1 MKREKWKKVIA
12 MLACSAVLSQG
23 MTSNVYATD
32 YNTQLK
38 DLDESL
44 SEEPTEPEKE
54 NEDSSEEL
62 EESGKEDENLSE
74 EPEVPEKED
83 GSLNGES
90 EAPEKEDENLGDGSM
105 APDGEDGSLNEELE
119 VPNEEDEGL
128 DNESAESQEEN
139 ALDEEEDF
147 LLEEEQFFEE
157 IIEEDG
163 LSEEFLR
170 ALETRSNESAESQE
184 ENALDEE
191 EDFLL
196 EEEQFFEEII
206 EEDGLSEEFLR
217 ALETR
222 STITVSTQAQ
232 FMQALKQQKSHI
244 IVQGSITLGTEVNPD
259 HSMKAIEIPANTTI
273 EGKGT
278 AILNLRAP
286 LQLAG
291 DNVTFKDIKLHF
303 ESSNALGS
311 VAQRE
316 IFLAGYS
323 LTLDN
328 VDTYPLQ
335 LAGDNVTFKDIKLHF
350 ESSNALGSVAQ
361 REIFLAGYSLTLD
374 NVDTYL
380 KGAGGSLGGIG
391 SSEDELLPTVYGGA
405 EEHTTPHIGNHAQLT
420 IKNPNNNTILQ
431 GIRLGNIKERPYEG
445 DATLILDPKMKVY
458 GGAEEHTTTS
468 MGNHAQLT
476 IKNPNSNTILQ
487 GIHLGNV
494 NGQRPYEGD
503 ATLILDP
510 KMKVRD
516 GIFTDNTTATVKLE
530 NASNSWIDKI
540 TGNNKSTLEINSVAA
555 TDIQVNGFK
564 DIHLKNGATFIPS
577 YASNSWIDKI
587 TGNNKSTLEIN
598 SVAATD
604 IQVNGFKDIHLKN
617 GATFIPSSSSQI
629 HSISLE
635 NDTTLNLRNM
645 LDAMITGD
653 FNGGGTLMLDTAG
666 SLTINGQVSGKT
678 TVGTDFNA
686 FWENEKVYITA
697 RNSSEDSFR
706 FSDFYNNLFE
716 LKFDSNSKTWT
727 ASGVPALDREVDPNS
742 IRVIGPTI
750 VDKNDLDS
758 NKNGVEYEVR
768 FKDTDGLDYT
778 PYIEGVVVNKSQYD
792 ANKQAGKYGIGQSL
806 DDIYD
811 DLLDGSLEIT
821 GIVVGADNY
830 DIDNKITLSTDQ
842 NVNPGRYYMV
852 LAKSIEGAPIIAEI
866 EFTVIEQSTGGTNIN
881 DSNITIDAIANQ
893 KYTGQAVKPSITV
906 KNNGALLVEGTDYLV
921 DYTNNINIG
930 KATATI
936 IGIGSYTGK
945 KQINFNIEK
954 GTADLGLEADKQ
966 EYTYG
971 DTIRFTFKAEPK
983 KGIKSE
989 QAYARAVAE
998 ENEVK
1003 FYFGNSASED
1013 NLLGKAKIDKNGKA
1027 TLLYK
1032 TTDQK
1037 LPIGTS
1043 QIYIDFGGS
1052 NTLLPA
1058 QGQAQLQVKL
1068 KPQVVHV
1075 EHISLEDFVYDGQKK
1090 TTKIQ
1095 QVGLDGGK
1103 TLSVTGIAELAS
1115 PEANS
1120 YNKATVMEWKLSTE
1134 DSKWYQ
1140 LPDLTTQK
1148 EFTVAPE
1155 VVIRKASAPETVDKN
1170 RMYSMDAGLKKE
1182 NISQLVPSGYT
1193 PQSYQVGKIT
1203 GDSQI
1208 LTHVNMDTN
1217 GTLSYDLKAV
1227 EGSATIPVIV
1237 SFANYEDMM
1246 VNIHVTVTNKQIVD
1260 LKMTAPNMTYNGQSY
1275 NAWSVEGYSNSE
1287 PNLKVTYYDAL
1298 EQQLL
1303 TSAPTQAGQY
1313 GVTVRFED
1321 GVKLG
1326 EATQSF
1332 KIMPKP
1338 IELKAVDRKIKVN
1351 ESAPDLS
1358 NPQLGVDY
1366 EYGVSGGPIS
1376 GDQIGDIKM
1385 TYSSTP
1391 DTSKTGTYEIHISVP
1406 TPLNDNYHIT
1416 NTSGILTIEDT
1427 ASSIPVQGIEMN
1439 RDNLTLYLGETGTLR
1454 ATVKPTNATNQ
1465 KLYWHSDNTSVAIVD
1480 GKGTVTPKSVGKAT
1494 ITVTTEDGSYTASC
1508 VVAVRKRPSTSS
1520 GGSDSSSSGGDS
1532 SSSSSN
1538 TTTETTVKNPDGS
1551 TTTTKNDG
1559 KGTVT
1564 ETTQHTDGTIITT
1577 ITKPDNSRTEMT
1589 KRPDGS
1595 SIEQTTQSDGTII
1608 KTEQMT
1614 NGLKTET
1621 TIPSSGEITA
1631 EVTFPNDIT
1640 TVQKVT
1646 LPIAETHPGMVAV
1659 LVKPDGSKEII
1670 RKSVS
1675 TSEGISVPLSGS
1687 ASLQIID
1694 NSKNFIDVSNKDWFK
1709 DAADFM
1715 SSRELIVGTNGT
1727 KFDPNSKMTRGMLV
1741 EILYR
1746 LEDKPVAASHHFKDV
1761 ASDTYYNS
1769 AISWALE
1776 AGIIKGKENNTFG
1789 PNDVVTR
1796 EQLAMILYKYSNK
1809 EEYLVQ
1815 TIPSASAPDLST
1827 VSNWAKDAM
1836 NWAVQ
1841 KGILIGNEDGTLSPK
1856 AAATR
1861 AEVSVVLMRLF
1872 KEQAS

>member
-23 MTSNVYATD
+23 MTPNVYATD

-74 EPEVPEKED
+74 EPEVSEKED
-83 GSLNGES
+83 GSLNGEP
-90 EAPEKEDENLGDGSM
+90 EAPEKEDENLGDESVV
-105 APDGEDGSLNEELE
+105 PDGEDGSLNEELE
-119 VPNEEDEGL
+119 VPSEEDEGL
-128 DNESAESQEEN
+128 DNESAESQEEESDF
-139 ALDEEEDF
+139 DEEEDF

-170 ALETRSNESAESQE
+170 TLETRSA
-184 ENALDEE
+184 
-191 EDFLL
+191 
-196 EEEQFFEEII
+196 
-206 EEDGLSEEFLR
+206 
-217 ALETR
+217 
-222 STITVSTQAQ
+222 ITVSTQEQ
-232 FMQALKQQKSHI
+232 FMAALNQKKSHI
-244 IVQGSITLGTEVNPD
+244 IVQGNITLGKETNPD

-273 EGKGT
+273 EGKSGAT
-278 AILNLRAP
+278 LNLRA
-286 LQLAG
+286 
-291 DNVTFKDIKLHF
+291 
-303 ESSNALGS
+303 
-311 VAQRE
+311 
-316 IFLAGYS
+316 
-323 LTLDN
+323 
-328 VDTYPLQ
+328 PLQ

-405 EEHTTPHIGNHAQLT
+405 EEHTT
-420 IKNPNNNTILQ
+420 
-431 GIRLGNIKERPYEG
+431 
-445 DATLILDPKMKVY
+445 
-458 GGAEEHTTTS
+458 TS
-468 MGNHAQLT
+468 MGNHAQLKV
-476 IKNPNSNTILQ
+476 KNPNSNTILQ
-487 GIHLGNV
+487 GIHLGNIK
-494 NGQRPYEGD
+494 GQRPYEGNT
-503 ATLILDP
+503 TLILDP

-530 NASNSWIDKI
+530 NASNSWITEI
-540 TGNNKSTLEINSVAA
+540 IGNDKSTLEIDSVAA
-555 TDIQVNGFK
+555 TDVQVSGFK
-564 DIHLKNGATFIPS
+564 NIHLKNGATFIPN
-577 YASNSWIDKI
+577 AN
-587 TGNNKSTLEIN
+587 
-598 SVAATD
+598 
-604 IQVNGFKDIHLKN
+604 
-617 GATFIPSSSSQI
+617 SQI

-716 LKFDSNSKTWT
+716 LKFDLNSKTWT
-727 ASGVPALDREVDPNS
+727 ASGVPAFDREVDPNS
-742 IRVIGPTI
+742 IRVTGPTI

-758 NKNGVEYEVR
+758 TKKGVEYEVL
-768 FKDTDGLDYT
+768 FKDTKGLDYS
-778 PYIEGVVVNKSQYD
+778 PYTIGIVVKKSEYD
-792 ANKQAGKYGIGQSL
+792 AGKQGGKYGIGQSS
-806 DDIYD
+806 DDVYD
-811 DLLDGSLEIT
+811 NGLVVEE
-821 GIVVGADNY
+821 IVVETDNY
-830 DIDNKITLSTDQ
+830 EIDNKIILKGNDQ
-842 NVNPGRYYMV
+842 SANLINSGQYYML
-852 LAKSIEGAPIIAEI
+852 LADYASSRGDGPIIAEI

-881 DSNITIDAIANQ
+881 DSSITIDAIANQ
-893 KYTGQAVKPSITV
+893 QYTGQAVKPLITV
-906 KNNGALLVEGTDYLV
+906 KNNGALLVEGTHYLV

-945 KQINFNIEK
+945 RQIDFNIEK
-954 GTADLGLEADKQ
+954 GTADLGLESDKQ

-983 KGIKSE
+983 KGVKSE
-989 QAYARAVAE
+989 QAYARGVAE

-1003 FYFGNSASED
+1003 FYFGNSASEE
-1013 NLLGKAKIDKNGKA
+1013 NHLGKAKIDKNGKA

-1052 NTLLPA
+1052 TTLLPA

-1170 RMYSMDAGLKKE
+1170 RMYSMIAGVQKE

-1275 NAWSVEGYSNSE
+1275 NAWSVEGYSNSD

-1338 IELKAVDRKIKVN
+1338 IELKVVDRKIKVN

-1366 EYGVSGGPIS
+1366 EYGLSGGPIS

-1427 ASSIPVQGIEMN
+1427 ASSIPVQGIEIN

-1454 ATVKPTNATNQ
+1454 ATVKPINATNQ

-1480 GKGTVTPKSVGKAT
+1480 GKGTVTPKSVGEAT
-1494 ITVTTEDGSYTASC
+1494 ITVTTEDGAYTASC
-1508 VVAVRKRPSTSS
+1508 VVTVRKRPSTSS
-1520 GGSDSSSSGGDS
+1520 GGSDSLSSGGDS
-1532 SSSSSN
+1532 SSSSSNSSSN

-1631 EVTFPNDIT
+1631 EVTFPSDIT

-1715 SSRELIVGTNGT
+1715 SSRELIIGTNGT

-1872 KEQAS
+1872 KE

>member
-23 MTSNVYATD
+23 MTPNVYATD

-44 SEEPTEPEKE
+44 SEEP
-54 NEDSSEEL
+54 
-62 EESGKEDENLSE
+62 
-74 EPEVPEKED
+74 EVPEKGD

-90 EAPEKEDENLGDGSM
+90 EAPEKEDENLGDESVV
-105 APDGEDGSLNEELE
+105 PDGEDGSLNEESDM
-119 VPNEEDEGL
+119 P
-128 DNESAESQEEN
+128 
-139 ALDEEEDF
+139 
-147 LLEEEQFFEE
+147 
-157 IIEEDG
+157 
-163 LSEEFLR
+163 SEEGED
-170 ALETRSNESAESQE
+170 LENEPVEPQE

-232 FMQALKQQKSHI
+232 FMQALKQQKNHI

-259 HSMKAIEIPANTTI
+259 NSMKAIEIPANTTI

-328 VDTYPLQ
+328 VDT
-335 LAGDNVTFKDIKLHF
+335 
-350 ESSNALGSVAQ
+350 
-361 REIFLAGYSLTLD
+361 FLA
-374 NVDTYL
+374 
-380 KGAGGSLGGIG
+380 GAGGSLGGIG

-405 EEHTTPHIGNHAQLT
+405 EEYTTTSMGSHAQLKV
-420 IKNPNNNTILQ
+420 KNPNNNTILQ

-445 DATLILDPKMKVY
+445 DATLILDPKMK
-458 GGAEEHTTTS
+458 
-468 MGNHAQLT
+468 
-476 IKNPNSNTILQ
+476 I
-487 GIHLGNV
+487 
-494 NGQRPYEGD
+494 
-503 ATLILDP
+503 
-510 KMKVRD
+510 RD

-555 TDIQVNGFK
+555 TDVQVNGFK

-577 YASNSWIDKI
+577 
-587 TGNNKSTLEIN
+587 L
-598 SVAATD
+598 
-604 IQVNGFKDIHLKN
+604 
-617 GATFIPSSSSQI
+617 SSQI
-629 HSISLE
+629 HNIFIE
-635 NDTTLNLRNM
+635 NGTTLNLRNM
-645 LDAMITGD
+645 LDATIAGD
-653 FNGGGTLMLDTAG
+653 FNGEGTLILDRAG
-666 SLTINGQVSGKT
+666 SLTINGKVSGET
-678 TVGTDFNA
+678 TVSAESNA
-686 FWENEKVYITA
+686 YWENEKVYITA
-697 RNSSEDSFR
+697 RNSSEDNFR

-727 ASGVPALDREVDPNS
+727 ASGIPALDREVDPSS

-758 NKNGVEYEVR
+758 NKKEIEYKVF
-768 FKDTDGLDYT
+768 FKDTKGLDYS
-778 PYIEGVVVNKSQYD
+778 PYVAGIVVKKSEYD
-792 ANKQAGKYGIGQSL
+792 AGKQARKYGIGQSW
-806 DDIYD
+806 DDVFD
-811 DLLDGSLEIT
+811 DLGVSLEIT
-821 GIVVGADNY
+821 GIDVGADHY
-830 DIDNKITLSTDQ
+830 DIDNKIILKKDEMSQSTQ
-842 NVNPGRYYMV
+842 QIKSGQYYMV
-852 LAKSIEGAPIIAEI
+852 LGDYSRDDAPIIAEI

-945 KQINFNIEK
+945 KQIDFNIEK

-1003 FYFGNSASED
+1003 FYFGNNASED

-1095 QVGLDGGK
+1095 QVGLDEGK
-1103 TLSVTGIAELAS
+1103 TLSVTGTAELAS

-1140 LPDLTTQK
+1140 LPDLDTQK

-1170 RMYSMDAGLKKE
+1170 RMYSMIAGVQKE
-1182 NISQLVPSGYT
+1182 NISQLVPDGYT

-1217 GTLSYDLKAV
+1217 GTLSYELKAV

-1275 NAWSVEGYSNSE
+1275 NAWSVEGYSNSD

-1326 EATQSF
+1326 ETTQSF
-1332 KIMPKP
+1332 KIMPKS
-1338 IELKAVDRKIKVN
+1338 IELKAVNRKIKVN

-1480 GKGTVTPKSVGKAT
+1480 GKGTVIPKSVGKAT
-1494 ITVTTEDGSYTASC
+1494 ITVTTEDGAYTASC
-1508 VVAVRKRPSTSS
+1508 VVTVRKRPSTSS

-1532 SSSSSN
+1532 SSSLSNSSSN

-1577 ITKPDNSRTEMT
+1577 ITKPDNSRIEMT

-1595 SIEQTTQSDGTII
+1595 SIEQTTQSNGTII

-1631 EVTFPNDIT
+1631 EVTFPSDIT

-1809 EEYLVQ
+1809 EEYLVP